1 MNIKI
6 GEIIKKLRR
15 ERDVTQEKLADY
27 LGISYQAVSKWENG
41 TALPDIT
48 LVVPIANFFDVSAD
62 ELFSLNAQVNDA
74 IPAEPAYYTSVF
86 VNKMTHSTANTI
98 KSTTET
104 TREQFLKKLS
114 DKNFAVL
121 AGEPGFAALKQ
132 RLGQ

>member
-15 ERDVTQEKLADY
+15 ERDVTQEKHA
-27 LGISYQAVSKWENG
+27 
-41 TALPDIT
+41 
-48 LVVPIANFFDVSAD
+48 SA
-62 ELFSLNAQVNDA
+62 NDA
-74 IPAEPAYYTSVF
+74 IPAEPAHYTSVF

-114 DKNFAVL
+114 DKNFAIL
-121 AGEPGFAALKQ
+121 AEEPGFAALNQ
-132 RLGQ
+132 RFGQ